1 MTQNQETI
9 TTPSDSSEQS
19 IVDVLIARQNEKLQ
33 RIASIKQAMTAKH
46 NEQTR
51 FYLLMF
57 KAVIAMTLIVLVGCL
72 VAAESAKHKS
82 QSQIETDALIQ
93 QLEKGEA
100 VEMTVRVGEKP

>member
-1 MTQNQETI
+1 MNNDQNTA
-9 TTPSDSSEQS
+9 SNSNSSEQS
-19 IVDVLIARQNEKLQ
+19 ITDVLIARQNEKLQ
-33 RIASIKQAMTAKH
+33 RIVSIKQAMTAKH

-57 KAVIAMTLIVLVGCL
+57 KAVIAMTLIVVVGCL

-82 QSQIETDALIQ
+82 QSQLETDALIQ
-93 QLEKGEA
+93 QLEKGES

>member
-1 MTQNQETI
+1 MNNDQNTASN
-9 TTPSDSSEQS
+9 SDSADQS

-57 KAVIAMTLIVLVGCL
+57 KAVIAMTLIVVVGCL
-72 VAAESAKHKS
+72 VAAEMPVHVGA
-82 QSQIETDALIQ
+82 
-93 QLEKGEA
+93 GE
-100 VEMTVRVGEKP
+100 

>member
-1 MTQNQETI
+1 MNNNQNTA
-9 TTPSDSSEQS
+9 TTTDSDNPS

-57 KAVIAMTLIVLVGCL
+57 KAVIAMTLIVVVGCL

-82 QSQIETDALIQ
+82 QPQIEPDALIQ
-93 QLEKGEA
+93 QLEKGEV
-100 VEMTVRVGEKP
+100 VEMTVRVGGAE

>member
-1 MTQNQETI
+1 MNNDQNTASN
-9 TTPSDSSEQS
+9 SDSSEQS
-19 IVDVLIARQNEKLQ
+19 IIDVLIARQNEKLQ

-57 KAVIAMTLIVLVGCL
+57 KVVIAMTLIVVIGCL

-82 QSQIETDALIQ
+82 QTQLETDALIQ
-93 QLEKGEA
+93 QLEKGESA
-100 VEMTVRVGEKP
+100 EMTVRVGGGK